1 MNISAD
7 EALHSSI
14 TTLITE
20 LYQEAEVEVSGL
32 RRRITPLGD
41 LVGSLN
47 LASKELPGLSQQVAM
62 RYLIQQGVL
71 LENPEAAA
79 RDELAGF
86 LYANTS
92 YGCIFLEATDH
103 LTRRRFSVA
112 HELGHYLLHF
122 RPVLKIAEG
131 DQEYLEL
138 IEALYRGRNDDPQE
152 TASGRVERMDQQ
164 FLEERLPPEA
174 RMEYEANQFAT
185 ELLMPETV
193 VRGLFARVMLR
204 FSDDDLVSYV
214 ATEML
219 VSQEAMRWRLR
230 NFHLLPLP
238 ERKFERGEEAE

>member
-1 MNISAD
+1 MNSSSD

-14 TTLITE
+14 AALINE
-20 LYQEAEVEVSGL
+20 LYQEAEIEFPSL

-92 YGCIFLEATDH
+92 YGCIFLEANDH

-122 RPVLKIAEG
+122 RPLLKVAEG
-131 DQEYLEL
+131 DQMYLEL
-138 IEALYRGRNDDPQE
+138 METFYRDKKDDPQE
-152 TASGRVERMDQQ
+152 TASGRVERVGQQ
-164 FLEERLPPEA
+164 LLEGLLPSEA

-185 ELLMPETV
+185 ALLMPEAV

-204 FSDDDLVSYV
+204 FSEEDLVTYL

-219 VSQEAMRWRLR
+219 VSNEAMRWRLR

-238 ERKFERGEEAE
+238 EHKFERRGEVE

>member
-1 MNISAD
+1 MNTYSD
-7 EALHSSI
+7 EVLHSSI
-14 TTLITE
+14 TTLINE
-20 LYQEAEVEVSGL
+20 LYQEAEVEVPDQH
-32 RRRITPLGD
+32 RRITPLGE

-62 RYLIQQGVL
+62 GYLMQQGAL
-71 LENPEAAA
+71 IENLEVAGQ
-79 RDELAGF
+79 DELAGF
-86 LYANTS
+86 LYVNTS
-92 YGCIFLEATDH
+92 YGCIFVEANDH

-112 HELGHYLLHF
+112 HELGHSLLHF
-122 RPVLKIAEG
+122 RPLLKIAER

-138 IEALYRGRNDDPQE
+138 TEVLYRGRNDDPQE
-152 TASGRVERMDQQ
+152 TASGRVERLDQQ
-164 FLEERLPPEA
+164 LLEAHLPPEA

-185 ELLMPETV
+185 ELLMPEAV

-204 FSDDDLVSYV
+204 FSDDDLVSYL

-238 ERKFERGEEAE
+238 ERKFGHREEAE

>member
-1 MNISAD
+1 MNSSSD

-14 TTLITE
+14 ATLVTE
-20 LYQEAEVEVSGL
+20 LYQEAEVEVPNL

-47 LASKELPGLSQQVAM
+47 LASKELPGLSQQVAV

-71 LENPEAAA
+71 LENPEEAG

-92 YGCIFLEATDH
+92 YGCIFLEANDH

-122 RPVLKIAEG
+122 RPLLKIAEG

-164 FLEERLPPEA
+164 LLKAHLPTEA

-193 VRGLFARVMLR
+193 IHGLFARVMLR
-204 FSDDDLVSYV
+204 FSDDDLVSYL

-230 NFHLLPLP
+230 NFHLLPLLAS
-238 ERKFERGEEAE
+238 KFEGGKEAE